1 MALDIG
7 LDSTGLRIP
16 DIDNVIDDIN
26 EAMWATFSTTLD
38 LSPVTPL
45 GEFIQIFAE
54 RYVVICEL
62 IQAVYSSQDPD
73 AATGDALDALAK
85 LTGTLRAAPTES
97 TVNLTLTGTP
107 TTVVAEGSRA
117 ANDAGTEFATD
128 VDATIASVSAWA
140 ALTAYTLG
148 QIRTNS
154 SRVYIV
160 ITAGT
165 SAASG
170 GPTTTS
176 TDITDGT
183 VHWKYLGEGT
193 GTVDVTA
200 TATATGPLSAVA
212 GTVTTIVTPVAG
224 WSSVVNQLDA
234 DLGTDLETDEHLRAR
249 REDEIANAGVSPL
262 DAIRA
267 ALLEIDDITSVTV
280 FQNVTDATNGD
291 GMPPHSVEALVVG
304 GADQD
309 IFDKLHE
316 SVAAGIQTHGT
327 ETGSVVDSTGT
338 TQTYKFSRPDE
349 IEIYIDIILQY
360 LVDEY
365 PLDGDD
371 QVKAAVVAWGD
382 ALPVGYNVPASAI
395 MAQCFKI
402 PGVLDVSVVELGT
415 APSPSS
421 SATIVITS
429 RQLATFDT
437 SRISLSS
444 SGTATP

>member
-107 TTVVAEGSRA
+107 ATLVTEGSRA

-128 VDATIASVSAWA
+128 DDATIAAVTAWT
-140 ALTAYTLG
+140 ALTIYTDG
-148 QIRTNS
+148 QIRTNA

-160 ITAGT
+160 ITPGT
-165 SAASG
+165 SASSG
-170 GPTTTS
+170 GPTTTAA
-176 TDITDGT
+176 DITDGT
-183 VHWKYLGEGT
+183 VHWKYLGDGT
-193 GTVDVTA
+193 GLITVDA
-200 TATATGPLSAVA
+200 TATETGPLSAVA
-212 GTVTTIVTPVAG
+212 GTITTIVTPVAG

-234 DLGTDLETDEHLRAR
+234 DLGTDLETDEDLRAR

-267 ALLEIDDITSVTV
+267 ALLEIDDVTSVTV
-280 FQNVTDATNGD
+280 FQNITDTTNGD
-291 GMPPHSVEALVVG
+291 GMPPHSVEALVLG
-304 GADQD
+304 GEDQD
-309 IFDKLHE
+309 IFDTLHA

-327 ETGSVVDSTGT
+327 ESGTVIDSSGT
-338 TQTYKFSRPDE
+338 SQAYEFSRPTE
-349 IEIYIDIILQY
+349 TEIYIDVVLTYDAQF
-360 LVDEY
+360 Y

-371 QVKAAVVAWGD
+371 QVKAAIVAWGD
-382 ALPVGYNVPASAI
+382 ALPIGRNVAGSAVS
-395 MAQCFKI
+395 AQCFQVA
-402 PGVLDVSVVELGT
+402 GVLEVTLVELGDS
-415 APSPSS
+415 PSPGST
-421 SATIVITS
+421 ATVAIGS
-429 RQLATFDT
+429 RELALFDT
-437 SRISLSS
+437 SRITVSS
-444 SGTATP
+444 SAATP